1 MIGTSVDRYRIVEE
15 LGHGGMSVVYRGVDS
30 ALEREVAV
38 KVLHNHLARRADSK
52 KRFHREA
59 KAIARLRHPNIL
71 DIYDFSAED
80 AEQSYIVMEYVRG
93 MNLRE
98 FLGTHQTIAPEA
110 AALIGIGICEALAC
124 AHEHG
129 IIHRDLKPENVMV
142 SNNGDLKLMDFGIAH
157 VIDAETM
164 TQTGSLLG
172 SPAHMAPEMIEGEKV
187 DARADIFALGTVLY
201 LLVTGRL
208 PYDGANAPQVLKKVL
223 SGEHTPVEEAQ
234 PEVGRELAGI
244 IETCMARAPEDRYE
258 DVRATIAVLQKFLE
272 KSGYSE
278 SREELRRFLLDPS
291 AWNARFREHIVP
303 TLTEL
308 GKAALERGEIPS
320 AIASFNRVLEYDP
333 GNPEV
338 ERILKRLHH
347 SRTFRYVSAGLV
359 ALVLVMGI
367 GWFALQFWP
376 ATEEPIVESP
386 PVAVEVEPQV
396 KETDPS
402 EELLRQH
409 REDAEKL
416 GLSAASDVQ
425 RLAEDILSRPRVAL
439 AEVRP
444 IALPAVISRP
454 VETVT
459 AETPEETR
467 PAVFS
472 YRFRLSPPAA
482 QLTILGRTY
491 SSLEAARGIEL
502 PPGKY
507 IVSASSRGCK
517 SLRTSI
523 LVDGPQ
529 EDRHDIVLNWEDG
542 TVNVS
547 SDVDAVLYLGEDT
560 RNVAR
565 RLQARVPSTFRFPFG
580 DADQENSMTVT
591 FHIAPTNDM
600 TRRKSHTVTVRP
612 GMAETLNVAF
622 GRN

>member
-1 MIGTSVDRYRIVEE
+1 
-15 LGHGGMSVVYRGVDS
+15 
-30 ALEREVAV
+30 
-38 KVLHNHLARRADSK
+38 
-52 KRFHREA
+52 
-59 KAIARLRHPNIL
+59 L
-71 DIYDFSAED
+71 DIYDYSSED
-80 AEQSYIVMEYVRG
+80 AEQSYIVMEYIRG
-93 MNLRE
+93 NNLRE
-98 FLGTHQTIAPEA
+98 FLSQHKTVPPEA

-142 SNNGDLKLMDFGIAH
+142 SNHGDLKLMDFGIAH

-208 PYDGANAPQVLKKVL
+208 PYDGSNAPQVLKKVL
-223 SGEHTPVEEAQ
+223 SGEHQPVEEAE
-234 PEVGRELAGI
+234 PKVGREMSGI
-244 IETCMARAPEDRYE
+244 IETCMNHAPEDRFE
-258 DVRATIAVLQKFLE
+258 SVRDVIKALKAVVE
-272 KSGYSE
+272 RVGYAE
-278 SREELRRFLLDPS
+278 PREELRRFLLEP
-291 AWNARFREHIVP
+291 AGWTERFEECVVP

-308 GKAALERGEIPS
+308 GKAALEHGDVPR
-320 AIASFNRVLEYDP
+320 AIADFNRVLEYDP

-338 ERILKRLHH
+338 ERILKGLHQ
-347 SRTFRYVSAGLV
+347 SRTLRNSLLGASAVAAV
-359 ALVLVMGI
+359 ALLSWLAVI
-367 GWFALQFWP
+367 YWP
-376 ATEEPIVESP
+376 VPTDPVVEAP
-386 PVAVEVEPQV
+386 PVAVEVEPPAVVRQ
-396 KETDPS
+396 P
-402 EELLRQH
+402 EEQPTLQH
-409 REDAEKL
+409 REDTEQL
-416 GLSAASDVQ
+416 GKRA
-425 RLAEDILSRPRVAL
+425 AEDLLRIAQEIAQRPRFTVAEVRHVPMPAIITRPTEEKTIEEP

-444 IALPAVISRP
+444 
-454 VETVT
+454 TVY
-459 AETPEETR
+459 P
-467 PAVFS
+467 

-491 SSLEAARGIEL
+491 SSLEAARGIDL

-507 IVSASSRGCK
+507 VVSASSRGCK

-529 EDRHDIVLNWEDG
+529 ADRHDIVLNWEDG

-580 DADQENSMTVT
+580 DADQENSMSVT